1 MSFLRSSFFLSTSFL
16 FDCIVYYMARMGSNR
31 IILLNQK
38 GGVGKTTICV
48 NLGSSLC
55 AMGYK
60 VLLVDFDSQGNL
72 TGAVSGDSRRPTM
85 YQVMTGAVSAED
97 AIQETPFQN
106 LYLIPG
112 SIDLAGLSI
121 ELADEDDRNYYLKK
135 VLEGVDSQFDYVFV
149 DCPPALGVL
158 TMNAMAWADYIIIPM
173 QCEYFAMEGLNLL
186 MRTITNVKKSLNP
199 DLRILGIAF
208 NMFSGHNRLNAEVV
222 NDTTNFFPDLVFKTI
237 IPRSVRLAEAPSFG
251 LPINVYNTA
260 GKGTLAFANLAK
272 EVSERVKQD

>member
-1 MSFLRSSFFLSTSFL
+1 
-16 FDCIVYYMARMGSNR
+16 
-31 IILLNQK
+31 
-38 GGVGKTTICV
+38 
-48 NLGSSLC
+48 
-55 AMGYK
+55 
-60 VLLVDFDSQGNL
+60 
-72 TGAVSGDSRRPTM
+72 
-85 YQVMTGAVSAED
+85 
-97 AIQETPFQN
+97 
-106 LYLIPG
+106 
-112 SIDLAGLSI
+112 
-121 ELADEDDRNYYLKK
+121 
-135 VLEGVDSQFDYVFV
+135 
-149 DCPPALGVL
+149 
-158 TMNAMAWADYIIIPM
+158 MNAMAWADYIIIPM

-222 NDTTNFFPDLVFKTI
+222 KDTTSFFPDLVFKTI